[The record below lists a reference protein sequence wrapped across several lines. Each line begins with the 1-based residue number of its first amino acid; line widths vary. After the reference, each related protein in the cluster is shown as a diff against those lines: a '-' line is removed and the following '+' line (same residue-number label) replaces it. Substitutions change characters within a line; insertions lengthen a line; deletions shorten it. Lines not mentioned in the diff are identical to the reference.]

1 MRGKRSPSDGRLLFF
16 LEEKKQKKINCGAAF
31 LLCSCRFRQ
40 RAAQNGRFTYEP
52 SVFLFRAG
60 HAGKHLFTDKSTA
73 PQCLLFL
80 FFKKRNRSPS
90 FLFRRKKRSACTGSA
105 APQTDGRRHILRCR
119 RSEYHSGYASLL
131 RLVFARVRRAC
142 ASAFPCKP
150 TTQKKIICGT
160 VTSLRSCRF
169 PQRAAQNGRF
179 VCEPSVFRSEQDTQE
194 SIYSQINQLP
204 RNVFCFFSS
213 RKEIVPLLFFLE
225 EKTGRLA
232 REAQALR
239 RTDAGTSCV
248 VVGRNTTAGMPPSS
262 ALSLPVS
269 AAPACQ
275 LSRANRPR
283 KRKSIA
289 EQLSFCAPAA
299 FADVPHK
306 TDGSHTNR
314 PFFPFQAGHAGKH
327 LFTDK

>member
-1 MRGKRSPSDGRLLFF
+1 M
-16 LEEKKQKKINCGAAF
+16 
-31 LLCSCRFRQ
+31 LLC
-40 RAAQNGRFTYEP
+40 P
-52 SVFLFRAG
+52 PAG
-60 HAGKHLFTDKSTA
+60 FPNTQHK
-73 PQCLLFL
+73 
-80 FFKKRNRSPS
+80 
-90 FLFRRKKRSACTGSA
+90 
-105 APQTDGRRHILRCR
+105 TDGSNANRPFFC
-119 RSEYHSGYASLL
+119 SG
-131 RLVFARVRRAC
+131 
-142 ASAFPCKP
+142 
-150 TTQKKIICGT
+150 
-160 VTSLRSCRF
+160 
-169 PQRAAQNGRF
+169 
-179 VCEPSVFRSEQDTQE
+179 QDTQE

-204 RNVFCFFSS
+204 RSVFCFFSS

-225 EKTGRLA
+225 EKNGQLA

-269 AAPACQ
+269 AAPARQ

-299 FADVPHK
+299 FANLLHK

-314 PFFPFQAGHAGKH
+314 PFFCSGQDTQESIYSQINQLPRNVFCFFSSRKEIVPFRRKENVPPSHVTARG
-327 LFTDK
+327 